1 MFKKTCT
8 LLGLFLMFNAPFLTL
23 AQTNDTVQAI
33 LDAKLDVQEP
43 WRLLGCLG
51 KLDIVLPTQKITPA
65 LPAQRLIGKS
75 PEYVVNYTQTYQSG
89 QVTNQQTGL
98 KASLKYFALAACC
111 LGVIV
116 GYYYIEAK
124 SAASVWD

>member
-1 MFKKTCT
+1 MFKKTCV

-23 AQTNDTVQAI
+23 AETNDTVQAI
-33 LDAKLDVQEP
+33 LDAKLDIQEP

-51 KLDIVLPTQKITPA
+51 GLGAVLSTEKITPPLSA
-65 LPAQRLIGKS
+65 HRLIGKS
-75 PEYVVNYTQTYQSG
+75 PEYVVNYTQTYQSE
-89 QVTNQQTGL
+89 QVTNQQTGCM
-98 KASLKYFALAACC
+98 ASLKYFALAACC

-124 SAASVWD
+124 SSPLY